1 MTLKE
6 AEQRRTHL
14 LKKAKELH
22 LTGLTVGQINRVLS
36 EEYDLAYD
44 SSYNTKSAD
53 LMKIRLRFIYWIE
66 SACCNRVNNP
76 HYEAIP

>member
-22 LTGLTVGQINRVLS
+22 LTGLTVG
-36 EEYDLAYD
+36 
-44 SSYNTKSAD
+44 
-53 LMKIRLRFIYWIE
+53 
-66 SACCNRVNNP
+66 
-76 HYEAIP
+76 